1 MLSFERFS
9 KKIREF
15 VKNLLLKTLV
25 LIEVYG
31 FGLSVL
37 IKFYIKFYNEFYL
50 VILLYRHIDGNHKLI
65 TPYRIVIHGG
75 IDGYSRLI
83 VFLQASTNNRA
94 STVLRLFQDA
104 VARYNI
110 PSHIRSD
117 YGMENIDVARF
128 MLVNRGLNRGSFI
141 TGSSVRNQ
149 RIERLWRETN
159 RLIASRFVNIF
170 LYLEQQNVFN
180 PDSEL
185 HVLTLHLV
193 YLPLVNDALNAFVE
207 HWNSHPV
214 TSACNYTPIE
224 LWVRGLV
231 ASRNTG
237 YSAVDD
243 VLTDRQEF
251 EDLGVE
257 EDGPAPQQQSV
268 NNVEVAETPF
278 DLTEEQE
285 RAVLQIRQRYST
297 DTNGIACYLEI
308 LQYLSSILEI

>member
-1 MLSFERFS
+1 M
-9 KKIREF
+9 
-15 VKNLLLKTLV
+15 
-25 LIEVYG
+25 
-31 FGLSVL
+31 
-37 IKFYIKFYNEFYL
+37 
-50 VILLYRHIDGNHKLI
+50 
-65 TPYRIVIHGG
+65 
-75 IDGYSRLI
+75 
-83 VFLQASTNNRA
+83 FLQASINNRA

-110 PSHIRSD
+110 PSRVRSD

-214 TSACNYTPIE
+214 TSACNYTPIQ

-257 EDGPAPQQQSV
+257 EDGPVPQQQSV

-297 DTNGIACYLEI
+297 DTNGIACYLEV